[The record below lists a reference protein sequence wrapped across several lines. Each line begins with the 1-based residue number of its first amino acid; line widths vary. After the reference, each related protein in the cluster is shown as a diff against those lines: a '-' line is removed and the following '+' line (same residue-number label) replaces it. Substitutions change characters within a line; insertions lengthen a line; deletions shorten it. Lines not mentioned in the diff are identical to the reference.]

1 MQLSNLI
8 KVLEQQLQESGD
20 ILVYLENPEFCIC
33 KPVRLANLEI
43 RVIDNV
49 PAIVIAE

>member
-20 ILVYLENPEFCIC
+20 ILVYLEHPEFCIC

>member
-1 MQLSNLI
+1 MNLSNLI

-20 ILVYLENPEFCIC
+20 VLVYLENPEFCIC
-33 KPVRLANLEI
+33 KPLRLANLEI